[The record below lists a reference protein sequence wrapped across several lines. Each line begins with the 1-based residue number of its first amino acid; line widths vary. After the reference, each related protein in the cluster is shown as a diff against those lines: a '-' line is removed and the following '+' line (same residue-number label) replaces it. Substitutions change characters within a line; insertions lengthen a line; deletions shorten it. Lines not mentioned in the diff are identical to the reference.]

1 MSQQPFEE
9 ETWPKI
15 MAQIYEGMTVYDRDG
30 DKIGTVRKV
39 YLGTVSE
46 AQDDRGL
53 GAATT
58 AAPAL
63 EENSLLDGFFKALAA
78 VNPVPEPVRQ
88 RLLRQGFIQINTSG
102 ILTADRYATPDQIEG
117 VSDDSVSLRVPY
129 DALMKR

>member
-9 ETWPKI
+9 ETWSNI
-15 MAQIYEGMTVYDRDG
+15 MSQIYEGMSVYDRDG

-46 AQDDRGL
+46 AQDERGL
-53 GAATT
+53 GAATADT
-58 AAPAL
+58 PEP
-63 EENSLLDGFFKALAA
+63 EERSLVDDFFNVLAA

-88 RLLRQGFIQINTSG
+88 RLLRQGFVRINTSG
-102 ILTADRYATPDQIEG
+102 ILTADRYVLPDQIEG

-129 DALMKR
+129 EALMKR

>member
-15 MAQIYEGMTVYDRDG
+15 MAQIHEGMTVYDRDG

-58 AAPAL
+58 DAPAL

-102 ILTADRYATPDQIEG
+102 ILAADRYATPDQIEG